1 MQLNLLKFKV
11 LSNFAFLP
19 WVKRSFIFLRL
30 ASCPFMELIT
40 YLPKKGKLLDVGTG
54 FGLLPL
60 LLKQHNSQ
68 LQIIGIDPDA
78 ERIKLARQ
86 ANQNL
91 SNFQFQVGTVLDLD
105 LRQTF
110 TVATLVDVLYLLPQ
124 SEKIKTIQAV
134 YRLLEPNS
142 LLVIKINDKS
152 FSLSYFFTWLQE
164 KMTVQIFKETTTNF
178 PGLYFENAAE
188 VSELLENNGF
198 QVQKRVKLKTPFP
211 FFHPHWLVVAQ
222 KKN

>member
-91 SNFQFQVGTVLDLD
+91 SNFHVHTV
-105 LRQTF
+105 RGQ
-110 TVATLVDVLYLLPQ
+110 
-124 SEKIKTIQAV
+124 
-134 YRLLEPNS
+134 
-142 LLVIKINDKS
+142 
-152 FSLSYFFTWLQE
+152 
-164 KMTVQIFKETTTNF
+164 
-178 PGLYFENAAE
+178 
-188 VSELLENNGF
+188 
-198 QVQKRVKLKTPFP
+198 
-211 FFHPHWLVVAQ
+211 
-222 KKN
+222 